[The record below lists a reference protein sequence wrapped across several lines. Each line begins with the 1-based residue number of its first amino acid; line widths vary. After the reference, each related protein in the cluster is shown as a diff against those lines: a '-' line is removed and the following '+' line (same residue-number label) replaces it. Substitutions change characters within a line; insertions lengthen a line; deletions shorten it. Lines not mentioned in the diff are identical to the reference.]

1 MSVEVGVVDSD
12 EISQRLI
19 GGVGR
24 AHPPR
29 DALSHRILPDDL
41 PGVALYIEAN
51 RTVDIPE
58 GLGAS
63 VFGTFLLERW
73 REAADDYDEVAAHLL
88 DQAPI
93 RWAVRTEGRSEERGV
108 GKERVSKCSYRWA
121 PLNSQKTNK
130 TLNH

>member
-63 VFGTFLLERW
+63 EFGTFLLERC
-73 REAADDYDEVAAHLL
+73 REDAADSDEVATLLL
-88 DQAPI
+88 D
-93 RWAVRTEGRSEERGV
+93 T
-108 GKERVSKCSYRWA
+108 A
-121 PLNSQKTNK
+121 PLRGSVRQEEAA
-130 TLNH
+130 L